1 MGCHCG
7 YVNSLFHSTSINPSL
22 SGFVPPYA
30 LQKILLSL
38 SADTSDIT
46 NNAFVWA
53 LITFVAHLSF
63 AQADLF
69 QSWHTRRC
77 YERTRG
83 QMFCL
88 LHYKSLKRRQL
99 GGVVGKDGEPS
110 SADLGKILNLMQCV
124 TSH

>member
-1 MGCHCG
+1 MGCRCR
-7 YVNSLFHSTSINPSL
+7 YVYSLFNPTFINPNL
-22 SGFVPPYA
+22 LGFVPPYA
-30 LQKILLSL
+30 LQQILLSL
-38 SADTSDIT
+38 SADTSDAT
-46 NNAFVWA
+46 NSAFVWA
-53 LITFVAHLSF
+53 FITFVAHLSF

-99 GGVVGKDGEPS
+99 GGLVGKDGEPS
-110 SADLGKILNLMQCV
+110 SADLGKIVNLMQCV
-124 TSH
+124 PSH